1 MPIRTQSAD
10 GITHEFPDDTKPEV
24 VDKAMKEYAESQRDK
39 STTAGEIG
47 TGMMDPV
54 EGGGQLIANILPA
67 RVERGLNEL
76 NNLLAEHSGGLIRK
90 LPEGGKNEQ
99 MQQREAEIQK
109 QRGSNTSMDWARFAG
124 NILSPINYIGGLV
137 GPEVKAGMSMLEKGV
152 VAAERGEIA
161 GATAGAMQPA
171 TQKGGYGHE
180 KAMQIGEGAV
190 AGGLLS
196 GAMAGAGAGVNKLGE
211 FVARNYPDN
220 VLSTAVQAVLKRI
233 SQDQKSGGPTAAQAI
248 QLLNAAKEG
257 PWGPKPDAKP
267 LGLIDVTGEATQ
279 GLGGRVARQPGEGRN
294 RARSFL
300 EKRDEKADER
310 LSRDIATRIFGG
322 PTMHQASEALLQA
335 RSAVA
340 RPLYQDAHALQ
351 GIWSPRLEQFLQDPV
366 IKAGLARG
374 YNIERQWALAEDRA
388 ITSHQLGVELDTE
401 GNIKMLDKPNMLLL
415 DMGKQGLDAMIADAR
430 VNGRLTKEGVAL
442 SKVRD
447 AYVKTIDDLDTTGAY
462 KKARAAWAGY
472 SQSLDSIELG
482 RNVLKL
488 SPEENAAEIAKL
500 SEPNK
505 EFYRLGVADML
516 KERLLKAG
524 LDGDEAKA
532 LIKNKWMREQLRPA
546 FRSGEDFDQFVDA
559 VTQERGM
566 FKTKGKILGGPAT
579 AERLAEDTAPLEAAA
594 SMGKAVKQAANKQL
608 FDAAKTTFQLLH
620 DMAIKPNEELNGK
633 IAEILF
639 TSDLPS
645 GVQDLLMRG
654 AQGGGLPKRNPAS
667 NMAEVL
673 RMSGAGMA
681 PIAATDLT
689 KERSPQQATP

>member
-24 VDKAMKEYAESQRDK
+24 VDKAMKDYAETQRDK
-39 STTAGEIG
+39 STTAGEIEV
-47 TGMMDPV
+47 GMMDPI

-67 RVERGLNEL
+67 RVERGMNEL
-76 NNLLAEHSGGLIRK
+76 NNMLAEHSGGLIRK

-99 MQQREAEIQK
+99 MRQREGEIQAN
-109 QRGSNTSMDWARFAG
+109 RGANTSMDWARFAG

-137 GPEVKAGMSMLEKGV
+137 GPEVKAGMSLAEKT
-152 VAAERGEIA
+152 AIAMERGEIA
-161 GATAGAMQPA
+161 GGTAGAMQPA
-171 TQKGGYGHE
+171 TQKEGFGRE
-180 KAMQIGEGAV
+180 KLMQIGEGV
-190 AGGLLS
+190 IAGGVFS
-196 GAMAGAGAGVNKLGE
+196 AAMGAASAGIGALGQ
-211 FVARNYPDN
+211 FIARNYPDN
-220 VLSTAVQAVLKRI
+220 IASTAINAVLKRI

-248 QLLNAAKEG
+248 QLVNAAKAG

-267 LGLIDVTGEATQ
+267 LSLIDFTGEATQ

-294 RARSFL
+294 RAKSFL
-300 EKRDEKADER
+300 DKRDEKADER
-310 LSRDIATRIFGG
+310 LSADIATHIFGG

-335 RSAVA
+335 RSATA

-351 GIWSPRLEQFLQDPV
+351 GVWSPRLQQFIDDPV

-374 YNIERQWALAEDRA
+374 YNIERQLALAEGRP

-401 GNIKMLDKPNMLLL
+401 GNIKMLEKPNMLLL

-442 SKVRD
+442 EKVRR
-447 AYVKTIDDLDTTGAY
+447 AYVQTIDDLDPTGAY

-472 SQSLDSIELG
+472 SQSLDSIEMG

-505 EFYRLGVADML
+505 EFYRLGVADLL
-516 KERLLKAG
+516 KERLMKAG
-524 LDGDEAKA
+524 LEGDEAKA

-546 FRSGEDFDQFVDA
+546 FKSSDDFDQFVEA
-559 VTQERGM
+559 VTQERQM
-566 FKTKGKILGGPAT
+566 FKTRAKAVGGSPT
-579 AERLAEDTAPLEAAA
+579 GERVAEDAAPLEQA
-594 SMGKAVKQAANKQL
+594 SSIANTIKQAAKGNL
-608 FDAAKTTFQLLH
+608 FDAAKSTFHLLH

-639 TSDLPS
+639 TSDLPK
-645 GVQDLLMRG
+645 GIQDQLMRG
-654 AQGGGLPKRNPAS
+654 AQRGGLPQRNSAS
-667 NMAEVL
+667 NMAEVM
-673 RMSGAGMA
+673 RQSGPGLA

-689 KERSPQQATP
+689 KERAPQQATP